1 MNKKIIITLLLI
13 IFCTPVLNGRTYRMS
28 EYGIR
33 PGSRNLSVKIARA
46 MEKIRSGSAGE
57 DSIVLE
63 FLPGRY
69 DFHAEDALSRHYF
82 ISNHD
87 QTESSAVG
95 IAIEG
100 WDGLTMDWSGSEL
113 VFHGVMI
120 PVAVTD
126 SRNCTLKN
134 FSIDFENPQIAQIR
148 IVENRGD
155 GGIVFRPES
164 WVRYRISRDSV
175 FETYGSGWNL
185 HPTTGIAF
193 EEDTRH
199 ILYNTGDIFYDTKGI
214 RETEHGLLAP
224 RWRDS
229 RLESGT
235 VVAMRTWKRPAP
247 GIFLYGNRNTHLYNI
262 KVRYAFGMGLI
273 AQLCDGITLDG
284 FGVCLKGE
292 DDPRYFTTQADATHF
307 SQCKGTITSVNG
319 LYEGM
324 MDDAINIHGVYLRI
338 IRIEDERTVVGRF
351 MHDQAW
357 GFRWGYAG
365 DSVQFILS
373 GTMETTGKP
382 NRIADIVP
390 VLKEN
395 APGPNWGGP
404 ASKAAGNSED
414 AAACGLEDSMHGVR
428 EVRIVLE
435 NPHGLD
441 ASAGE
446 LGIENITW
454 TPEVY
459 FAGNTVRNNR
469 ARGALFSSPK
479 RTVVEN
485 NLFDHTSGT
494 AILLCGD
501 CNGWF
506 ESGPCRDVLIT
517 GNTFVNALTSMYQF
531 TNAVISIYPEIPDL
545 EGQKQYFHG
554 GKPGAI
560 TVTGNTF
567 ETFDFPIL
575 YAKSVDGLI
584 FKDNRIIRNHEYPPF
599 HRIRTRFLLEKVHR
613 AEIE

>member
-1 MNKKIIITLLLI
+1 MIFYYHIINQHVLTFAIFPYLCRKLEKIMNKKFFIFLFVLLLP
-13 IFCTPVLNGRTYRMS
+13 TVLSGRTYRMS
-28 EYGIR
+28 DYGIR
-33 PGSRNLSVKIARA
+33 PGSRNLPSKISKA
-46 MEKIRSGSAGE
+46 MEKIRSISAGE
-57 DSIVLE
+57 DTVIMQ

-69 DFHAEDALSRHYF
+69 DFHAEDALVRTYY

-87 QTESSAVG
+87 QTDTKAVG
-95 IAIEG
+95 IAVEDWKGLVI
-100 WDGLTMDWSGSEL
+100 DGSGADFI
-113 VFHGVMI
+113 FHGVMVPI
-120 PVAVTD
+120 AVTGSSD
-126 SRNCTLKN
+126 CTLRN
-134 FSIDFENPQIAQIR
+134 FSVDFDNPQIAQVR
-148 IVENRGD
+148 ILENRGD
-155 GGIVFRPES
+155 SGILFRPEE
-164 WVRYRISRDSV
+164 WVRYRISRDTV
-175 FETYGSGWNL
+175 LETYGEGWTL
-185 HPTTGIAF
+185 RPSTGIAF
-193 EEDTRH
+193 EAGTRH
-199 ILYNTGDIFYDTKGI
+199 ILYNTGDIFYNTKGI
-214 RETEHGLLAP
+214 RETAEGLLAP
-224 RWRDS
+224 LWKDS
-229 RLESGT
+229 RLTPGT
-235 VVAMRTWKRPAP
+235 TVAMRTWKRPAP
-247 GIFLYGNRNTHLYNI
+247 GIFLYGNRNTSVRNV
-262 KVRYAFGMGLI
+262 KVHYAFGMGLI

-284 FGVCLKGE
+284 FGVCLRGE

-307 SQCKGTITSVNG
+307 SQCKGVITSVNG

-324 MDDAINIHGVYLRI
+324 MDDAINIHGIYLRVI
-338 IRIEDERTVVGRF
+338 SIENDRTIVGRF

-357 GFRWGYAG
+357 GFRWGCAG

-373 GTMETTGKP
+373 RTMETAGKP
-382 NRIADIVP
+382 NRIADI
-390 VLKEN
+390 
-395 APGPNWGGP
+395 
-404 ASKAAGNSED
+404 
-414 AAACGLEDSMHGVR
+414 MHGAR

-485 NLFDHTSGT
+485 NIFDHTSGT

-501 CNGWF
+501 CNGWY

-517 GNTFVNALTSMYQF
+517 GNTFINALTSMYQF

-545 EGQKQYFHG
+545 AGQKQYFHG

-567 ETFDFPIL
+567 ETFDSPIL
-575 YAKSVDGLI
+575 YAKSVDGLV
-584 FKDNRIIRNHEYPPF
+584 FKDNRIIRNREYPPF

-613 AEIE
+613 AEID